1 MSAHPASRWYFSA
14 KQLEDTPSAQAGL
27 AKEKELSYRQ
37 QAANFIQDMGQ
48 RLQVT
53 QLCINTAIVYMQRFY
68 MFHAFNRFHRN
79 TLSAAALFLAAK
91 VEEQPR
97 KLEHVIK
104 VAYICLHREPLSVDS
119 KNDLYLEQTQEL
131 VSNENILLQTL
142 GFDVAIDHPHTH
154 VVRCCQLVKASKEL
168 AQTSYFMATN
178 SLHLTTMCL
187 RFPPTIVACVCIH
200 LACKWSHYKIPVSAE
215 GKRWFSYVDPEA
227 TFEQLEQLTDEFLTI
242 FDRCPSRLKKKI
254 KASSQATRE
263 EEDRRAR
270 GDIAASSY
278 QLDLS
283 IRPASSSTT
292 TGNHAQQQQQQP
304 SQPPGMHSQ
313 QHPGHGKHGQKSGG
327 GSSFSSSSSG
337 KSGHHHH
344 QHQQHAMGGHP
355 QRPPN
360 AGSGP
365 PGSSASGQSRPDK
378 MHMSGSSSQQ
388 RPPPQ
393 SSDAHKRQTMD
404 PAQYEEYKRRK
415 MAEQQQAQ
423 MAAAKGGV
431 SSQPGI
437 SMPSSGGQGQRPH
450 SGSSAS
456 RPHPGQQ
463 QQHPPSS
470 QRPGSHAG
478 SNMMKTHPSGQH
490 HHHHHQQ
497 QHQQLSSSS
506 SKPQPPS
513 MMLPLAGDPT
523 MPPGQTVLPSSQGS
537 TGHRKSMPGGGGPHG
552 PKLPSANMANEPSKR
567 LSLPHNHQKS
577 MARPAGPPMPS
588 SMGHNTKPP
597 QPNSHRPQAAFQ
609 SHPQSSGGPQ
619 KQPHPQQQQQPPL
632 PPTSV
637 ASRPS
642 APPLPSSSAPPKR
655 SIFDIDLAESPIRD
669 PGLNTLLE
677 PINSPANLSDVSD
690 LELREH
696 AADVSLEPGEILD
709 TPDVNGSLAHLGF
722 TFPSLP
728 TKDKDPKA
736 SQMVAQRP
744 KAEPKSSPVKQV
756 RNPAEVKKSSPTK
769 SLFSNSRDPDQM
781 TKSLIKHEPT
791 TSIFGLANM
800 KKGSPSPQKAPKSDL
815 KRPSQTSSLFSP
827 NSDSG
832 NSDGPALKIPKLEE
846 TPGYEKLRDGRQT
859 IRVAKEDRSGL
870 PVPPPKEMIVSI
882 PWNQQGMGDGSATT
896 SASTSSLFQEDK
908 KSSSSPSGEREHK
921 EKKKK
926 KKEKK
931 EKKDKKDKDRSER
944 KHKKHKDKDRE
955 RSSKEQPSSAT
966 SSPMVSGSSGTGIK
980 LKIKV
985 GRESNWDNAPPPPG
999 PAGET
1004 IAPLKINLMGDSGKK
1019 RPRLASDSD
1028 SQQGPATK
1036 MSRALGTNVML
1047 EDSYFTDI
1055 KRSKH

>member
-178 SLHLTTMCL
+178 SSIRVTESTVRRVVVGAAFHPRRVASPGIITTSINNTPWEVTHRDRPML
-187 RFPPTIVACVCIH
+187 EVAHREVLPP
-200 LACKWSHYKIPVSAE
+200 
-215 GKRWFSYVDPEA
+215 GN
-227 TFEQLEQLTDEFLTI
+227 
-242 FDRCPSRLKKKI
+242 
-254 KASSQATRE
+254 
-263 EEDRRAR
+263 
-270 GDIAASSY
+270 
-278 QLDLS
+278 LDLV
-283 IRPASSSTT
+283 
-292 TGNHAQQQQQQP
+292 QLL
-304 SQPPGMHSQ
+304 
-313 QHPGHGKHGQKSGG
+313 QKRAPVFMIS
-327 GSSFSSSSSG
+327 
-337 KSGHHHH
+337 
-344 QHQQHAMGGHP
+344 
-355 QRPPN
+355 
-360 AGSGP
+360 
-365 PGSSASGQSRPDK
+365 DK